1 MQAHEFFIEDENA
14 PADGWGVAR
23 PTFNTDLMAQLVRG
37 PVPGDDDLATA
48 ISLAR
53 LTHEQYQ
60 AYGTNGSQ
68 EFTDEDSRVAL
79 RALRLVLE
87 RHGVEFRPPWR
98 DFGSFRSHWIAVGA
112 SGTGGWQARRDL
124 LAQWWDPVLE
134 TLERAEEAGFRAELA
149 QAVSPRTKTGW
160 DRVDDEIAQ
169 LRLRFRSAATTQDY
183 RDVGN
188 RCVGVL
194 EALSAAVYVAA
205 QHCPAGQQEPPVDKT
220 DIRIGAYVSE
230 RLAGGQNEELR
241 GLTKKASALAH
252 KVKHSPRAD
261 RTSAGIAADA
271 VILLANI
278 LRRLAE
284 SPASVGNR

>member
-1 MQAHEFFIEDENA
+1 M
-14 PADGWGVAR
+14 
-23 PTFNTDLMAQLVRG
+23 TTC
-37 PVPGDDDLATA
+37 
-48 ISLAR
+48 
-53 LTHEQYQ
+53 Q

-112 SGTGGWQARRDL
+112 LGTGGWQARRDL

-134 TLERAEEAGFRAELA
+134 TLDRAEEAGFRAELA
-149 QAVSPRTKTGW
+149 QAVSPRAKTGW
-160 DRVDDEIAQ
+160 DGVDDEIAQ

-194 EALSAAVYVAA
+194 EALSATVYVDEPA
-205 QHCPAGQQEPPVDKT
+205 CPRRAHDPHRLTAPP
-220 DIRIGAYVSE
+220 R
-230 RLAGGQNEELR
+230 
-241 GLTKKASALAH
+241 
-252 KVKHSPRAD
+252 
-261 RTSAGIAADA
+261 
-271 VILLANI
+271 
-278 LRRLAE
+278 
-284 SPASVGNR
+284 